1 MCIISQGEYA
11 MKWKDGFPN
20 SDDKQES
27 ISYHSLHISQEGTY
41 TEQCSW
47 PEQYASLLIFVRF
60 FRRHNNLDNTRSL
73 CRELDGRCHFFFFF
87 WDKFKKNAL
96 RPYSSIGIGILHKIP
111 SGQVYSSSICCHH
124 SLQNWILIARLK
136 SLCITV
142 DYDIELNNVIVEKP

>member
-11 MKWKDGFPN
+11 IKWKDGFPN

-47 PEQYASLLIFVRF
+47 PEQYAGLLVFVRF

-73 CRELDGRCHFFFFF
+73 CRELDGHCHFFFETNLKRMLLDHTHLLELVFSTKSQVARF
-87 WDKFKKNAL
+87 TPPAYVVITAC
-96 RPYSSIGIGILHKIP
+96 RTRSS
-111 SGQVYSSSICCHH
+111 
-124 SLQNWILIARLK
+124 
-136 SLCITV
+136 
-142 DYDIELNNVIVEKP
+142 